1 MNQKPPP
8 TESIAQFLTSVGYT
22 SIPFRQNIT
31 GNAIMEFGTMTL
43 YLKQP

>member
-8 TESIAQFLTSVGYT
+8 TENIAEFLTSVGYT
-22 SIPFRQNIT
+22 PIPFSQNIA
-31 GNAIMEFGTMTL
+31 GKAIMEFGTMTL